1 MSLHVQSVKVHECP
15 CLLAF
20 NLPVASVVE
29 PWQIQLESER
39 QAVILRVCCLLLKLR
54 GLADMQTV
62 TGFELFWLQVKQ
74 KVIGRAN
81 INLLRFFGKICG
93 GISINSAGFCSTLI
107 SLQRVSTSEPILRII
122 VSETWANL
130 FKSLRASGFSNIK
143 HINNVLC
150 HTTFIELLNSE
161 AWCFIQAKVDFQ
173 RSKGSSTKNCWNTK
187 KKMVFHESFKR
198 KIIKKKKLGVQFS
211 NVAWNAEIF

>member
-93 GISINSAGFCSTLI
+93 GISIDSAEFCSTLI
-107 SLQRVSTSEPILRII
+107 SHQRTSTSEPVLWIN
-122 VSETWANL
+122 VSETWVNM
-130 FKSLRASGFSNIK
+130 FKSLRASRFRNIE
-143 HINNVLC
+143 HINNMLYC
-150 HTTFIELLNSE
+150 TTFVQLLNSE
-161 AWCFIQAKVDFQ
+161 TKCFTEVQVDFW
-173 RSKGSSTKNCWNTK
+173 RSKV
-187 KKMVFHESFKR
+187 M
-198 KIIKKKKLGVQFS
+198 
-211 NVAWNAEIF
+211 

>member
-1 MSLHVQSVKVHECP
+1 MQALFTLQPKTHKAPIRTKRPVMSLHVQSVKVHECP

-93 GISINSAGFCSTLI
+93 GISIDSAEFCSTLI
-107 SLQRVSTSEPILRII
+107 SHRRVSTSEPLLLIN
-122 VSETWANL
+122 VSETRVNR
-130 FKSLRASGFSNIK
+130 FKSLRAFRFRNIK
-143 HINNVLC
+143 HIINMLY
-150 HTTFIELLNSE
+150 HTTFVQLLNS
-161 AWCFIQAKVDFQ
+161 
-173 RSKGSSTKNCWNTK
+173 GT
-187 KKMVFHESFKR
+187 
-198 KIIKKKKLGVQFS
+198 
-211 NVAWNAEIF
+211 

>member
-93 GISINSAGFCSTLI
+93 GISIYSAEFWSTLI
-107 SLQRVSTSEPILRII
+107 SHQRLSTSEPILQIN
-122 VSETWANL
+122 VSETWVNTFNL
-130 FKSLRASGFSNIK
+130 LRASRFKNIK
-143 HINNVLC
+143 PINNMQY
-150 HTTFIELLNSE
+150 HTTFVQLL
-161 AWCFIQAKVDFQ
+161 ILQPDV
-173 RSKGSSTKNCWNTK
+173 
-187 KKMVFHESFKR
+187 SFKFR
-198 KIIKKKKLGVQFS
+198 WIFGEVRQVTNS
-211 NVAWNAEIF
+211 WNRRAK

>member
-81 INLLRFFGKICG
+81 INLLSFFGKICG
-93 GISINSAGFCSTLI
+93 GISIDSVEFCSTLI
-107 SLQRVSTSEPILRII
+107 SHQRASTSEPIQRIN
-122 VSETWANL
+122 VSETWVNI
-130 FKSLRASGFSNIK
+130 FKLLRASEFRNIK
-143 HINNVLC
+143 HISNMLY
-150 HTTFIELLNSE
+150 HTSFVQLLNSGT
-161 AWCFIQAKVDFQ
+161 WCFFQAQVDFW
-173 RSKGSSTKNCWNTK
+173 SKVN
-187 KKMVFHESFKR
+187 
-198 KIIKKKKLGVQFS
+198 
-211 NVAWNAEIF
+211 